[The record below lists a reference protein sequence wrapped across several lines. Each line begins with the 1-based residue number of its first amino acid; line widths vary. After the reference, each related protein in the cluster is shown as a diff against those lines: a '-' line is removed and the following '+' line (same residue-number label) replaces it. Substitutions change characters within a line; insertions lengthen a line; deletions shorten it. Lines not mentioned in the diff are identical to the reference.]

1 VADSARNVEDGFH
14 EIQLT
19 GKQLVFVFMA
29 TTVVVVVVFLL
40 GVLVGRGVGT
50 ERAAADPAGDSAPPG
65 EVLPPADMPPPPSSS
80 SGQPSPS
87 TGEDL
92 TYAQRLQGDDPTERL
107 TPGASAPSAETT
119 AEPPTIAETEP
130 ADPPPAQAATPTPA
144 TRAETTDGWVVQVA
158 ALRDRNAANAV
169 VRKLS
174 AKGYRAFLV
183 HPAAGT
189 PAPSYRVRVG
199 PFPDRGEAEQVSR
212 RLEREEQ
219 FKPFITR

>member
-1 VADSARNVEDGFH
+1 MADSARNVEDGFH

-40 GVLVGRGVGT
+40 GVLVGRQAGT
-50 ERAAADPAGDSAPPG
+50 ERAAADPPADSAPPG
-65 EVLPPADMPPPPSSS
+65 EVLPPPDMPPPPSSS
-80 SGQPSPS
+80 GQPSPA

-92 TYAQRLQGDDPTERL
+92 SYAQRLQGDDTTERL
-107 TPGASAPSAETT
+107 KTGASAPAAETT
-119 AEPPTIAETEP
+119 EDPPTIAEAEPTE
-130 ADPPPAQAATPTPA
+130 PPPAPASTPA
-144 TRAETTDGWVVQVA
+144 PAPQAEATGGWVVQVA
-158 ALRDRNAANAV
+158 ALRDRSAASAV

-174 AKGYRAFLV
+174 ARGYRAFLV
-183 HPAAGT
+183 DPAAGT

-199 PFPDRGEAEQVSR
+199 PFPDRREAEQVSQ

>member
-40 GVLVGRGVGT
+40 GVLVGRSVGT
-50 ERAAADPAGDSAPPG
+50 ERAEADLSAESAPPG
-65 EVLPPADMPPPPSSS
+65 EALPPPDMPPPPASP
-80 SGQPSPS
+80 GAQPSPA
-87 TGEDL
+87 TGEEL
-92 TYAQRLQGDDPTERL
+92 SYAQRLQGDDPTERL
-107 TPGASAPSAETT
+107 KPGAGSPSPETT
-119 AEPPTIAETEP
+119 ADPPTIAETEP
-130 ADPPPAQAATPTPA
+130 AEPPPPPASTGVPA
-144 TRAETTDGWVVQVA
+144 PRAEAGSGWVVQVA

-169 VRKLS
+169 IRKLT

-183 HPAAGT
+183 DPVAGA
-189 PAPSYRVRVG
+189 PSPSYRVRVG
-199 PFPDRGEAEQVSR
+199 PFPDRREAEQVSR